1 MQQNMARLKLKSIS
15 AEEPTLCTGK
25 EGSPEKPISSKNL
38 NRDLGLNQNP
48 QQLLSSLTKH
58 SLLLSFISLLPSVTA
73 VLICLFFNSTNIVE
87 KLF

>member
-38 NRDLGLNQNP
+38 NRDLGINQNP
-48 QQLLSSLTKH
+48 QLLSSLTKH
-58 SLLLSFISLLPSVTA
+58 SLLSFISLLPSVTA
-73 VLICLFFNSTNIVE
+73 VLICSFFNSTNIVE

>member
-15 AEEPTLCTGK
+15 AEEPTLYTGK
-25 EGSPEKPISSKNL
+25 EGSPEKPISSKTL
-38 NRDLGLNQNP
+38 NRDLGINQNP
-48 QQLLSSLTKH
+48 QLLSSLTKL

-73 VLICLFFNSTNIVE
+73 VLICSFFNSTNIVE